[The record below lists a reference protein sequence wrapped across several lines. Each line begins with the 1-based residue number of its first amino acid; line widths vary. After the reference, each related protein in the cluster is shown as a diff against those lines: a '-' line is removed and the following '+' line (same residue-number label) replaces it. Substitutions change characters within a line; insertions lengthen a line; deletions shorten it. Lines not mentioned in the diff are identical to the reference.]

1 VVLELLHIS
10 DFLVD
15 VQVVGQ
21 LNSLSLLTVKGLVNL
36 DNAGEGL
43 AINLFIVVEDH
54 VQAVVDHTHSLG
66 VQGLSGLITG
76 LSQLNVLLRR
86 NALLFQLFSASDHVS
101 GFEGVGVGLVR
112 TLLFNRH
119 LNHVLGNGLQPRDDR
134 VHNFKAQFV
143 VELNWNVISLL
154 NFLQQVLLV
163 ETGSRFVSQNM
174 LHLLLAALDFPIKI
188 G

>member
-21 LNSLSLLTVKGLVNL
+21 LNSLTLLTMKGLVNL

-54 VQAVVDHTHSLG
+54 VQAVVDHTHSLR
-66 VQGLSGLITG
+66 VQGLSSLITS
-76 LSQLNVLLRR
+76 LTQLNVLLRR
-86 NALLFQLFSASDHVS
+86 NTLLFQLFSTSDHVS

-112 TLLFNRH
+112 TLLLNRH
-119 LNHVLGNGLQPRDDR
+119 LNYVLGNGLQPRDDG

-143 VELNWNVISLL
+143 VEFNWNVISLL
-154 NFLQQVLLV
+154 YFLQQVLFV
-163 ETGSRFVSQNM
+163 ETGSCFV
-174 LHLLLAALDFPIKI
+174 A
-188 G
+188 